1 MIIYKKKYEKSENIK
16 KNTLTLVKKKY
27 MYKVFKWK
35 KYLKIRKVNK
45 IIENILEAI
54 INFWLVFLSC

>member
-27 MYKVFKWK
+27 MYKVFK
-35 KYLKIRKVNK
+35 
-45 IIENILEAI
+45 
-54 INFWLVFLSC
+54 